1 MHKGNLARGG
11 LLCVDCARS
20 TRNSLVFSLKTYKS
34 HCAFENDFARSG
46 QMTTIT
52 HMLCVDCARSM
63 HNSMSD
69 FYVLLCVWL

>member
-46 QMTTIT
+46 DNNP
-52 HMLCVDCARSM
+52 HVVR
-63 HNSMSD
+63 
-69 FYVLLCVWL
+69 